1 MEAVINKHID
11 NRYIIVDHINIKT
24 ITGVLWIR
32 GEEGY
37 NGMHGWIS
45 ASRGEFRYSGNHK
58 TLIELNN
65 ILKYEELVKLGQ
77 KICMDALLKE

>member
-24 ITGVLWIR
+24 ITGVLWMR

-37 NGMHGWIS
+37 NGMHG
-45 ASRGEFRYSGNHK
+45 
-58 TLIELNN
+58 
-65 ILKYEELVKLGQ
+65 
-77 KICMDALLKE
+77 